1 MMVDGENKNLI
12 FIPKDGN
19 YIEILGHR
27 IDGFDSFEAF
37 CEHLNKYAELEE
49 IVNNQKAEISQLKK
63 SNRNWRRKVQRL
75 RATFKEMVG
84 NNNG

>member
-1 MMVDGENKNLI
+1 MGDNNTNLI
-12 FIPKDGN
+12 YIPKNAN

-37 CEHLNKYAELEE
+37 CEHLKKYTELEE
-49 IVNNQKAEISQLKK
+49 TVKHQTAEISRLKK

-75 RATFKEMVG
+75 RNRIGIGEDK
-84 NNNG
+84 

>member
-1 MMVDGENKNLI
+1 MIENENKNLI
-12 FIPKDGN
+12 WVPKDAN

-27 IDGFDSFEAF
+27 IDGFDSFEDF

-49 IVNNQKAEISQLKK
+49 TVQRQQTEISRLKK

-75 RATFKEMVG
+75 RAKTK
-84 NNNG
+84 N